1 MARFF
6 KIESSGFNTKNMNL
20 KKTPLLISFL
30 IILSSAWTLGNE
42 PKNADK
48 SETVKVIISGQTN
61 MPQKE
66 ITVSWRDGLT
76 ALTAL
81 QQAATV
87 STHPVGNYVFVNTI
101 NDIKSERGVTA
112 WYYTVNDCS
121 TGTLAINFPVKPG
134 DVINWIFKED
144 VCSPR

>member
-66 ITVSWRDGLT
+66 ITVSCRDGLT

-112 WYYTVNDCS
+112 WYYTVNDRS

>member
-1 MARFF
+1 MARSF
-6 KIESSGFNTKNMNL
+6 KIESSGINTKNMNL

-30 IILSSAWTLGNE
+30 IILSSALTLGNE

-61 MPQKE
+61 MPQQE
-66 ITVSWRDGLT
+66 ITVVWRDGLT

-81 QQAATV
+81 QHATTV

-112 WYYTVNDCS
+112 WYYTVNDRS